1 MDESY
6 VYRILI
12 TMTILSQIAY
22 SVNTLSRKV
31 LFPFC
36 RAEIDVQNEEVCV
49 GSSCRKVV
57 ARLGMELCLLRLK
70 F

>member
-12 TMTILSQIAY
+12 TMTISSQIAY
-22 SVNTLSRKV
+22 NLNTLSREV

-36 RAEIDVQNEEVCV
+36 RAEIDAQNEEICI

-57 ARLGMELCLLRLK
+57 AQLGMELCLLRLE